1 MRPVRA
7 TLLLCVVL
15 IIPLI
20 ACAGW
25 RKKKAVSTSP
35 SSVGEK
41 LKEINEDTLIDS
53 RGEKIMGSLK
63 EDALTEELQRITKES
78 DDLREQLEEKSAE
91 NQQLSAKIQSEVS

>member
-1 MRPVRA
+1 M
-7 TLLLCVVL
+7 
-15 IIPLI
+15 
-20 ACAGW
+20 
-25 RKKKAVSTSP
+25 STSP

-53 RGEKIMGSLK
+53 RGKKIMGSLK
-63 EDALTEELQRITKES
+63 EDTLTKELQRITKES